1 MSGGFRDSFTKED
14 TKEDLLGYDDTAFY
28 YFMITILSC
37 VALPWTLSVVSS
49 LIFPGQAKLQKEF
62 PKKNGFGCTYHYCQ
76 TSDMVAK
83 VDEARR
89 KARSWTKAS
98 FSFWLFKAG
107 LLISIWI
114 AILSTVVYLR
124 TSGQK
129 EINKF
134 DPFVIL
140 DVAPEATNRQIKSA
154 YRRLSLT
161 YHPDKNPDDP
171 LAASRFIQISKAYA
185 ALTDEVARRNWEKY
199 GNPDGPQT
207 TKVGI
212 GLPRFLL
219 EKENNLHILISFFLV
234 IIIVVPV
241 TFICYYNRTKNF
253 AANGVLIETLQF
265 LGYYINESCRAKMGP
280 ELLAACAES
289 RNIPTRPTDNQ
300 QIKKLG
306 GFVIEHKKRVFS
318 LPVVAKNQYLVW
330 AHMQRRHHHM
340 SLELRSD
347 IDELLRHSMKVTQ
360 AMIEIACMRE
370 WFATA
375 QAMIEFRR
383 CLVQALDIR
392 SSQLLQIPHFNE
404 EWVKQCSTDRNPV
417 TTLTEFLECDA
428 ERRKALLYGM
438 SADKFADVDAF
449 CAHVGQVEVKAE
461 ITVEDEG
468 EIVVGDVATCTVRL
482 CRKHL
487 REDEAMGPV
496 HAPLYPEPKIE
507 EWWFFLVEEED
518 KKRIVHFERVLD
530 NGRLVEEQLR
540 FQVTRPGKNNLVLH
554 ALCDSYAGI
563 DQRVE
568 LHFDALAE
576 DEHKRELPAHEE
588 DMDLDLQPT
597 LFQQWM
603 GDLGRGDESEEE
615 EEEEFAENDA
625 GSPRRGGASPPS
637 AKAPTSPPSAG
648 GGDKAGNSR
657 RSPTGSAGEDAPK
670 EAGDHHRKGEES
682 ADDDD
687 DDDDSSSGSDD

>member
-1 MSGGFRDSFTKED
+1 
-14 TKEDLLGYDDTAFY
+14 LGYDDTAFY

-37 VALPWTLSVVSS
+37 VALPWSLSVVSS
-49 LIFPGQAKLQKEF
+49 LAFPGQVKLQKEF
-62 PKKNGFGCTYHYCQ
+62 PKKSSWGCSYHYCQ

-89 KARSWTKAS
+89 KARSWTKSS
-98 FSFWLFKAG
+98 FCWWLVKAA
-107 LLISIWI
+107 LLVSIWVGI
-114 AILSTVVYLR
+114 VSTVVYLR

-140 DVAPEATNRQIKSA
+140 DVASEATNRQIKSA
-154 YRRLSLT
+154 YRRLSLQ

-185 ALTDEVARRNWEKY
+185 ALTDEVAKRNWEKY

-219 EKENNLHILISFFLV
+219 EKDSSLHILCSFFFV
-234 IIIVVPV
+234 IIIVVPM
-241 TFICYYNRTKNF
+241 TFICYYNRTKNY

-265 LGYYINESCRAKMGP
+265 LGYYITESSRTKMGP

-300 QIKKLG
+300 QIKRLG
-306 GFVIEHKKRVFS
+306 GMVIEHKKRVFT

-330 AHMQRRHHHM
+330 AHMQRRHHLM
-340 SLELRSD
+340 STELRGD
-347 IDELLRHSMKVTQ
+347 ADELLRHSMKVTQ

-392 SSQLLQIPHFNE
+392 SSQLLQIPHFSE

-417 TTLTEFLECDA
+417 STLAEFLESDV

-438 SADKFADVDAF
+438 SADHLADVEAF
-449 CAHVGQVEVKAE
+449 CAHAGQVELQAE
-461 ITVEDEG
+461 IVVEDEG
-468 EIVVGDVATCTVRL
+468 EIVVGDVATCNVRL
-482 CRKHL
+482 LRKHL

-507 EWWFFLVEEED
+507 EWWIFLVEEED
-518 KKRIVHFERVLD
+518 KKRIVHFERILD
-530 NGRLVEEQLR
+530 PGRLVEEQLR

-563 DQRVE
+563 DKRVE
-568 LHFDALAE
+568 LNFDAMAE
-576 DEHKRELPAHEE
+576 DQHKRELPAHEE
-588 DMDLDLQPT
+588 DMELDLQPT

-615 EEEEFAENDA
+615 EEEEEEELDDGAGNS
-625 GSPRRGGASPPS
+625 GSPNGSRRGATPTKSPR
-637 AKAPTSPPSAG
+637 SP
-648 GGDKAGNSR
+648 GGDKAGSSR
-657 RSPTGSAGEDAPK
+657 RSPSGAAGEDTKA
-670 EAGDHHRKGEES
+670 EAGGDVQESGE
-682 ADDDD
+682 DDDD
-687 DDDDSSSGSDD
+687 DDTSSGSDDD